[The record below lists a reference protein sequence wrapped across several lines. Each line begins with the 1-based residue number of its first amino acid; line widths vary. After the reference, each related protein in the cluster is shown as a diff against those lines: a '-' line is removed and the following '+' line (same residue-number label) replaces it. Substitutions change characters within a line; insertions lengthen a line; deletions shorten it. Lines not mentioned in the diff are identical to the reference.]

1 MVSMLE
7 YIKDNICNQ
16 WKLLMKL
23 DKIENIIVAPLYI
36 IILMVTIPVLS
47 ETIYTPSLP
56 DLAKDLAI
64 SANLAEY
71 TLTIYLFGFAI
82 GVLIWGNLSDC
93 YGRKPCVL
101 TGFLIYALS
110 CFICYLADNINM
122 LFAARFIQAFGAS
135 VASVLGIAIARD
147 VVKPAER
154 GKMFSTIAIATAF
167 SPAIGPVIGGFVIKF
182 YHWSAVFLVLIV
194 IAIFIIVLIS
204 VRLPETNLNFRTE
217 RLVIPLYKECFA
229 KMIRYPRLLGLAFLI
244 GAVNGMLFGY
254 FTEAPF
260 YFISGLNISTSSFG
274 MITFF
279 ICIPLALG
287 GLISKKMHKLQ
298 RTSDNIIFTAIKVMC
313 LGSLLFFLSSYF
325 NLINKDNVTGSLLQT
340 LLWLSIIMTG
350 TTMIVPNCL
359 SQALEDY
366 GKFVGTASSLF
377 GFMYYVIVAS
387 FTGLIGHMHDGSLIQ
402 LPLFMLSIS
411 ISMILVFYMA
421 INKQQMAKNN

>member
-135 VASVLGIAIARD
+135 VGSVLGIAIARD

-154 GKMFSTIAIATAF
+154 GKMFSTNSYCHGVF
-167 SPAIGPVIGGFVIKF
+167 SCYRTSYRWFCYKILSLVGGISCSDSDCNI
-182 YHWSAVFLVLIV
+182 YH
-194 IAIFIIVLIS
+194 S
-204 VRLPETNLNFRTE
+204 V
-217 RLVIPLYKECFA
+217 
-229 KMIRYPRLLGLAFLI
+229 
-244 GAVNGMLFGY
+244 
-254 FTEAPF
+254 
-260 YFISGLNISTSSFG
+260 NIS
-274 MITFF
+274 
-279 ICIPLALG
+279 
-287 GLISKKMHKLQ
+287 
-298 RTSDNIIFTAIKVMC
+298 
-313 LGSLLFFLSSYF
+313 
-325 NLINKDNVTGSLLQT
+325 
-340 LLWLSIIMTG
+340 
-350 TTMIVPNCL
+350 
-359 SQALEDY
+359 
-366 GKFVGTASSLF
+366 
-377 GFMYYVIVAS
+377 
-387 FTGLIGHMHDGSLIQ
+387 
-402 LPLFMLSIS
+402 
-411 ISMILVFYMA
+411 
-421 INKQQMAKNN
+421 

>member
-82 GVLIWGNLSDC
+82 GALIWGNLSDC

-135 VASVLGIAIARD
+135 VGSVLGIAIARD

-154 GKMFSTIAIATAF
+154 GKMFSTISYCHGVF
-167 SPAIGPVIGGFVIKF
+167 SC
-182 YHWSAVFLVLIV
+182 Y
-194 IAIFIIVLIS
+194 
-204 VRLPETNLNFRTE
+204 
-217 RLVIPLYKECFA
+217 
-229 KMIRYPRLLGLAFLI
+229 
-244 GAVNGMLFGY
+244 
-254 FTEAPF
+254 
-260 YFISGLNISTSSFG
+260 
-274 MITFF
+274 
-279 ICIPLALG
+279 
-287 GLISKKMHKLQ
+287 
-298 RTSDNIIFTAIKVMC
+298 RTS
-313 LGSLLFFLSSYF
+313 YR
-325 NLINKDNVTGSLLQT
+325 
-340 LLWLSIIMTG
+340 
-350 TTMIVPNCL
+350 
-359 SQALEDY
+359 
-366 GKFVGTASSLF
+366 
-377 GFMYYVIVAS
+377 
-387 FTGLIGHMHDGSLIQ
+387 
-402 LPLFMLSIS
+402 
-411 ISMILVFYMA
+411 
-421 INKQQMAKNN
+421 

>member
-1 MVSMLE
+1 
-7 YIKDNICNQ
+7 
-16 WKLLMKL
+16 MKL

-82 GVLIWGNLSDC
+82 GALIWGNLSDC

-135 VASVLGIAIARD
+135 VGSVLGIAIARD

-167 SPAIGPVIGGFVIKF
+167 SPAIGSIIGGFVIKF

-194 IAIFIIVLIS
+194 IAIFIMLLIS
-204 VRLPETNLNFRTE
+204 VRLPETNLNLRTE

-229 KMIRYPRLLGLAFLI
+229 KMIRDPRLLGLAFLI

-287 GLISKKMHKLQ
+287 GLISKKMYKLQ
-298 RTSDNIIFTAIKVMC
+298 RTSDNIIFTAIKVMVWT
-313 LGSLLFFLSSYF
+313 S
-325 NLINKDNVTGSLLQT
+325 
-340 LLWLSIIMTG
+340 
-350 TTMIVPNCL
+350 
-359 SQALEDY
+359 
-366 GKFVGTASSLF
+366 
-377 GFMYYVIVAS
+377 
-387 FTGLIGHMHDGSLIQ
+387 
-402 LPLFMLSIS
+402 
-411 ISMILVFYMA
+411 
-421 INKQQMAKNN
+421 